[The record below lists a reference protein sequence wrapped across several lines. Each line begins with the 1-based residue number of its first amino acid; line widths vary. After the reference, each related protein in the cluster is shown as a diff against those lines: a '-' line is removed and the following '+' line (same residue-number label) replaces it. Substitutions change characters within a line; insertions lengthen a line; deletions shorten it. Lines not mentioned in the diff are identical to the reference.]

1 MRIHIGRPL
10 NVWCSLKT
18 FADTSTS
25 LSAVVL
31 WLYLSKEGPSPLGAH
46 VQCEQAVTQFMCVNC
61 HSCTS
66 RGWPRLPSKT
76 GWILVKKPPLPPLRL
91 IELFTSHGSDMIT
104 NPTHKVKWKVKWFHY
119 EVILCWCW
127 TCIASVYQLMWSSLL
142 FSSLALVSLVICR
155 GGERE
160 RERCAVSWL
169 SFTSGALVLAAGSS
183 VFFVIPFFFF
193 NSRLP
198 GRFAAQQS
206 AILQRN

>member
-1 MRIHIGRPL
+1 MNPGE
-10 NVWCSLKT
+10 KT
-18 FADTSTS
+18 F
-25 LSAVVL
+25 
-31 WLYLSKEGPSPLGAH
+31 
-46 VQCEQAVTQFMCVNC
+46 
-61 HSCTS
+61 
-66 RGWPRLPSKT
+66 
-76 GWILVKKPPLPPLRL
+76 PPLRL

-104 NPTHKVKWKVKWFHY
+104 NPTHKVKWKVKWFHC

-183 VFFVIPFFFF
+183 VFFVIPFFLFF
-193 NSRLP
+193 ILVYLDVLLHSKAQFCRETKMQAYFYWMHSASVNTFCGHLHITKACCRMVTVVLFAVNLYLCVYCLCAYIFMCIYCISIIDLGASRCRP
-198 GRFAAQQS
+198 IQKF
-206 AILQRN
+206 